1 MNLRITGQQIAY
13 GSAAD
18 IATTK
23 ARLAK
28 LQQQASSGAAITKP
42 SDDPAGTAAA
52 MRVRA
57 QQRANAQYSTNI
69 DDANSWLSMTDSTL
83 TGSENLLRQA
93 IDLTTQGANTGAQT
107 PTSRAAL
114 ATQLDGIRA
123 DLLGQA
129 NTTYLGRSIFA
140 GTSDAANAFDPS
152 GAYAGVAGG
161 AVQRRISGTDTVS
174 VSADGAAAFGDG
186 SGSTSPSVFQ
196 TIDAISAALRDTSGQ
211 SDAQIT
217 AGLTALQN
225 GLTQMSA
232 VHATVGANYARVTA
246 AKTTTANESLT
257 LETQRSGIEDA
268 DTTKVLLDLKTQEV
282 AYQTAL
288 QVTAQSIQQTLMSFL
303 R

>member
-1 MNLRITGQQIAY
+1 MNLRITSQQIAY
-13 GSAAD
+13 GSAGD

-23 ARLAK
+23 ARLSK
-28 LQQQASSGAAITKP
+28 LQQQASSGVAITKP
-42 SDDPAGTAAA
+42 SDDPAGTAAS

-69 DDANSWLSMTDSTL
+69 ADATSWLSTTDSTL
-83 TGSENLLRQA
+83 TSSENLLRQA

-107 PTSRAAL
+107 PSSRAAL

-129 NTTYLGRSIFA
+129 NTKYLGRSVFA
-140 GTSDAANAFDPS
+140 GTADTPDAFDAT
-152 GAYAGVAGG
+152 GAFTGNAGTS
-161 AVQRRISGTDTVS
+161 VQRRISGTETVS
-174 VSADGAAAFGDG
+174 VSTDGAAAFG
-186 SGSTSPSVFQ
+186 SGTPGAPSVFQ
-196 TIDAISAALRDTSGQ
+196 TIDAIAAALRDTTGA
-211 SDAQIT
+211 SDAAIS
-217 AGLTALQN
+217 AGLGALQN

-232 VHATVGANYARVTA
+232 THAVLGANYARVTA
-246 AKTTTANESLT
+246 AKTSNATESLT

-268 DTTKVLLDLKTQEV
+268 DTTKVLLDLKTQEL

-288 QVTAQSIQQTLMSFL
+288 QVTAQSIQPTLMSFL

>member
-1 MNLRITGQQIAY
+1 MNLRITSQQIAY

-23 ARLAK
+23 ARLSK

-57 QQRANAQYSTNI
+57 QQRANTQYATNI
-69 DDANSWLSMTDSTL
+69 DDATSWLSTTDATL
-83 TGSENLLRQA
+83 TSSENLVRQA
-93 IDLTTQGANTGAQT
+93 IDLTTQAANTGVQT
-107 PTSRAAL
+107 PESRAAL

-129 NTTYLGRSIFA
+129 NTKYLGRSVFA
-140 GTSDAANAFDPS
+140 GTSDAADAFDAS
-152 GAYAGVAGG
+152 GTYAGVAG
-161 AVQRRISGTDTVS
+161 ATVQRRISGTETVS
-174 VSADGAAAFGDG
+174 VSTDGAAAFGTGTDPA
-186 SGSTSPSVFQ
+186 SPSVFQ
-196 TIDAISAALRDTSGQ
+196 TIDAISAALRDTTGA
-211 SDAQIT
+211 SDGAIT
-217 AGLTALQN
+217 SGLTALQN

-232 VHATVGANYARVTA
+232 VHATLGANYARVTA
-246 AKTTTANESLT
+246 AKTANANESLT

-288 QVTAQSIQQTLMSFL
+288 QVTAQSLQPTLMSFL

>member
-13 GSAAD
+13 GSAGD

-23 ARLAK
+23 ARLSK
-28 LQQQASSGAAITKP
+28 LQQQAASGAAITKP

-69 DDANSWLSMTDSTL
+69 DDATSWLSTTDSTL
-83 TGSENLLRQA
+83 TASENLLRQA
-93 IDLTTQGANTGAQT
+93 IDVTTQGANTGGQT

-129 NTTYLGRSIFA
+129 NTKYLGRSVFA
-140 GTSDAANAFDPS
+140 GTSDAANAFDTS
-152 GAYAGVAGG
+152 GTYGGVGG
-161 AVQRRISGTDTVS
+161 ATVQRRISGTETVS

-186 SGSTSPSVFQ
+186 TAASPSVFQ
-196 TIDAISAALRDTSGQ
+196 MIDTISAALRDTSGQ
-211 SDAQIT
+211 SDSQIA

-232 VHATVGANYARVTA
+232 THATVGANYARVTA

-268 DTTKVLLDLKTQEV
+268 DTTKVLLDLKTQEL
-282 AYQTAL
+282 AYQTTL
-288 QVTAQSIQQTLMSFL
+288 QVTAQSIQPTLMSFL

>member
-1 MNLRITGQQIAY
+1 MNLRITSQQLAY
-13 GSAAD
+13 GSAGD

-28 LQQQASSGAAITKP
+28 LEQQASSGAAITKP

-52 MRVRA
+52 LRVRA
-57 QQRANAQYSTNI
+57 QQRANTQFSTNI
-69 DDANSWLSMTDSTL
+69 DDANSWLSTTDSTL
-83 TGSENLLRQA
+83 TASENLVRQA
-93 IDLTTQGANTGAQT
+93 IDVTTQGANTGALT
-107 PTSRAAL
+107 PAARAAL

-129 NTTYLGRSIFA
+129 NTKYLGRSVFA
-140 GTSDAANAFDPS
+140 GTSDAANAFS
-152 GAYAGVAGG
+152 ATGAFAGVAGG
-161 AVQRRISGTDTVS
+161 AVQRRISSTETVS
-174 VSADGAAAFGDG
+174 VSADGAAAFG
-186 SGSTSPSVFQ
+186 SGTAGSPSLFQ
-196 TIDAISAALRDTSGQ
+196 TIDAISAALRDTTGA
-211 SDAQIT
+211 SDSAIT
-217 AGLTALQN
+217 AGLSALQG

-232 VHATVGANYARVTA
+232 VHGAVGANYARVTA
-246 AKTTTANESLT
+246 AKTTNANESLT

>member
-1 MNLRITGQQIAY
+1 MNLRITSQQIAY
-13 GSAAD
+13 GSARD

-23 ARLAK
+23 ARLSQ

-69 DDANSWLSMTDSTL
+69 ADATSWLSTADSTL
-83 TGSENLLRQA
+83 TSSENLVRQA
-93 IDLTTQGANTGAQT
+93 IDLTTQGANTGALT
-107 PTSRAAL
+107 AGARSAL
-114 ATQLDGIRA
+114 ATQLDGVRA

-129 NTTYLGRSIFA
+129 NTKYLGRSVFA
-140 GTSDAANAFDPS
+140 GTSDAANAFGAD

-161 AVQRRISGTDTVS
+161 TVQRRISGTETVS
-174 VSADGAAAFGDG
+174 VSTDGAAAFGDG
-186 SGSTSPSVFQ
+186 SSPTSPSVFQ
-196 TIDAISAALRDTSGQ
+196 TIDAISKALRDTTGQ
-211 SDAQIT
+211 SDGAIT
-217 AGLTALQN
+217 AGLTALQS
-225 GLTQMSA
+225 GLTQLSA
-232 VHATVGANYARVTA
+232 THAVLGANYARVTA
-246 AKTTTANESLT
+246 ATTTNANESLT

-288 QVTAQSIQQTLMSFL
+288 QVTAQSIQPTLMSFL